1 MDELNH
7 SAGKGDKE
15 RSPGWR
21 RNYDEIDFHRST
33 RDGFARRGNRL
44 VKAYGGRMAR
54 FTFPETPPALGILD
68 YEGIHPGDADF
79 LPMEKPS
86 DCLAKSPMEFSCT
99 RSKGHAGDHAAHG
112 MEDMYARWPQTP
124 ADLSR
129 YMLDNKIKL

>member
-44 VKAYGGRMAR
+44 VKAYGGVVAR
-54 FTFPETPPALGILD
+54 FNFPEPTQPTQD
-68 YEGIHPGDADF
+68 
-79 LPMEKPS
+79 
-86 DCLAKSPMEFSCT
+86 
-99 RSKGHAGDHAAHG
+99 
-112 MEDMYARWPQTP
+112 TP
-124 ADLSR
+124 AVQLSR
-129 YMLDNKIKL
+129 YMLDNNIKL